1 MESTIRQNNSVRH
14 ELDVTLTKEEIEP
27 YVNSA
32 LKNAQKNVAINGFRK
47 GHVPL
52 AMIKK
57 MYGPALMNEAYEEAV
72 QREFSRAIDEQK
84 IVPIGTPQI
93 NHIHPTADGGL
104 HFTVAY
110 EVMPQVELGEYKG
123 IPARKIFHVV
133 EEEEIQAELERIRE
147 NFSTTEPADS
157 IADNQ
162 HAVRIDLQRMVDDQP
177 QEGNVMRDVRLFLN
191 RPDVNEELKASLLN
205 TKVDDTFR
213 IDLPTGD
220 EGDINNYEVTVREIQ
235 KVILPELDDE
245 LAQKATQNPGAAMQD
260 LRDYVKEGV
269 EAEYERRYTGY
280 FRDELIGTIIERH
293 GNFDVPT
300 VFVGEVLKSFVEEMK
315 SGPKKEL
322 PKDFDQTKFT
332 TEMWP
337 TAERTVRWAILR
349 DKIIDQED
357 LLADDVDY
365 EGLADLES
373 QRTGIDYETLL
384 GYFKKSDKIRDRILA
399 EKAIQF
405 LEDYATVDEVED
417 RELAKEQTAALA
429 AAEAAGQASGTDSA
443 DAAEPETADAE
454 SGNNEG

>member
-1 MESTIRQNNSVRH
+1 MESTIRQNNSVKH
-14 ELDVTLTKEEIEP
+14 ELDVTLMKEEIEP
-27 YVNSA
+27 YLTSA

-72 QREFSRAIDEQK
+72 QKEFSRAIDEQK

-123 IPARKIFHVV
+123 IPAKKIFHIV

-147 NFSTTEPADS
+147 NYSTTETAESISDS
-157 IADNQ
+157 S

-191 RPDVNEELKASLLN
+191 RPDVNQELKASLMN
-205 TKVDDTFR
+205 TRVGDTFR

-220 EGDINNYEVTVREIQ
+220 EAEINNYEVTVQEIQ

-245 LAQKATQNPGAAMQD
+245 LAKKATQDPDATMAD
-260 LRDYVKEGV
+260 LNDYVKQGV

-293 GNFDVPT
+293 GNFDVPD
-300 VFVGEVLKSFVEEMK
+300 VFVAEVLKSFAEEMK
-315 SGPKKEL
+315 NGPKKEL
-322 PKDFDQTKFT
+322 PKDFDQAKFAA
-332 TEMWP
+332 EMQP

-349 DKIIDQED
+349 DMIIDQED
-357 LLADDVDY
+357 LQADDVDY

-429 AAEAAGQASGTDSA
+429 AAQAASQEAETAGTT
-443 DAAEPETADAE
+443 EPETAETE
-454 SGNNEG
+454 SSGGEG